1 MSLSATDIQSYTLS
15 LTRDFNAPREKVFQ
29 AWTDPE
35 ILVKWFGPQGV
46 TTESAQID
54 LTVGGKYQFTLR
66 LPDGQIATHQG
77 EYREI
82 DPPNR
87 LVFTGILDGQGCEG
101 SAGLYAETVISI
113 EFEDMGSS
121 TRLTLTHDFL
131 PTEES
136 KENHSFG
143 WNGSFDRLAEIL
155 A

>member
-101 SAGLYAETVISI
+101 SAGLYAETVITI
-113 EFEDMGSS
+113 EFQDMGSA
-121 TRLTLTHDFL
+121 TRLILTHDFL
-131 PTEES
+131 PSEAS
-136 KENHSFG
+136 KESHSFG

>member
-1 MSLSATDIQSYTLS
+1 MSLPATDIQSHTLS

-35 ILVKWFGPQGV
+35 ILMKWFGPKGV

-82 DPPNR
+82 DPPNK
-87 LVFTGILDGQGCEG
+87 LVFSGILDGQGCEG
-101 SAGLYAETVISI
+101 SAGLYAETVITI
-113 EFEDMGSS
+113 EFQDMGSS

-136 KENHSFG
+136 KESHSFG
-143 WNGSFDRLAEIL
+143 WNGSFERLAEVL

>member
-1 MSLSATDIQSYTLS
+1 MSLPATDIQSYTLS

-82 DPPNR
+82 DPPNK

-113 EFEDMGSS
+113 EFEDMGSA
-121 TRLTLTHDFL
+121 TRLILTHDFL
-131 PTEES
+131 PSETS
-136 KENHSFG
+136 KESHSFG

>member
-1 MSLSATDIQSYTLS
+1 MSLPATDIQSYTLS

-35 ILVKWFGPQGV
+35 ILMKWFGPQGV
-46 TTESAQID
+46 ATESARID

-82 DPPNR
+82 DPPNK

-101 SAGLYAETVISI
+101 SAGLYAETVITI
-113 EFEDMGSS
+113 EFQDMGSS

-136 KENHSFG
+136 KESHSFG
-143 WNGSFDRLAEIL
+143 WNGSFDCLAEVL